1 MHIPSRILTALVL
14 LSDNF
19 LCQKSKAQ
27 IQNTYRRKNSTLLV
41 WTFLD
46 ISCAGTKKMYTQ
58 LNTFT
63 DGPCTPIYSS
73 FCYNSI
79 RLENTSDKI
88 SVHEVIGRKYSQII

>member
-1 MHIPSRILTALVL
+1 MHYPSRMFTALAL

-27 IQNTYRRKNSTLLV
+27 TQTHMEGKTQLYWSGQN
-41 WTFLD
+41 

-63 DGPCTPIYSS
+63 DSPCTPIYSS

-79 RLENTSDKI
+79 RLKTMSDKI
-88 SVHEVIGRKYSQII
+88 SVHEKKL